1 MQSRSNRK
9 IDNFDFPLT
18 GRPDQTHPLQVGE
31 TVRIDLDEAEF
42 ERKIRAAENYV
53 ELGAEIESTTRRNG
67 LISFRT
73 EYLRPVSQA
82 QEDYLFNDAPFYER
96 YGERQV
102 AAGVYSRVIRY
113 GEHMRPIADAL
124 DQYEKKMTL
133 HVP

>member
-1 MQSRSNRK
+1 
-9 IDNFDFPLT
+9 
-18 GRPDQTHPLQVGE
+18 LQVGE
-31 TVRIDLDEAEF
+31 TVRLDLDEAEF

-73 EYLRPVSQA
+73 EYLRPVSRA
-82 QEDYLFNDAPFYER
+82 QEDYVFDEPPFYER

-113 GEHMRPIADAL
+113 REHIHPIAVAL
-124 DQYEKKMTL
+124 ERYWKEGS
-133 HVP
+133 VACRFES